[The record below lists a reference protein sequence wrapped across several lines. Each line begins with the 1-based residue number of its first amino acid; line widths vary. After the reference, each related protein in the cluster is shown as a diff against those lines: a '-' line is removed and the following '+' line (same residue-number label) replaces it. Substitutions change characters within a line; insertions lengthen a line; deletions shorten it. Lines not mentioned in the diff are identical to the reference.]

1 MYPSHLQSSH
11 VITFL
16 LPRPLKV
23 DDVCAAHESRSA
35 ADGPPQSEVDGEDHS
50 VYPPATFKPATF
62 KPATFKPAT
71 FKPATFKPAT
81 FKPATFKPAT
91 FKPATFKPATFKP
104 ATFKPATFKP
114 ATFKPAT
121 FKPATFNPSS
131 PTRFDQ
137 GHNRLTHPRQTDIH
151 SLRAQ
156 VEIFTNA
163 ADIGANL

>member
-50 VYPPATFKPATF
+50 VYPPATFNPATFNPATF

-71 FKPATFKPAT
+71 FNPATFNPAT
-81 FKPATFKPAT
+81 FNPATFNPAT
-91 FKPATFKPATFKP
+91 FN
-104 ATFKPATFKP
+104 
-114 ATFKPAT
+114 
-121 FKPATFNPSS
+121 PATFNPSS

>member
-62 KPATFKPAT
+62 NPATFNPATFKPAT

-81 FKPATFKPAT
+81 FNPATFN
-91 FKPATFKPATFKP
+91 
-104 ATFKPATFKP
+104 
-114 ATFKPAT
+114 PAT

>member
-16 LPRPLKV
+16 LPRPVKV

-50 VYPPATFKPATF
+50 VYPPATFNPATFNPATFNPATFNPATFNPATF

-71 FKPATFKPAT
+71 FNPATFN
-81 FKPATFKPAT
+81 
-91 FKPATFKPATFKP
+91 
-104 ATFKPATFKP
+104 
-114 ATFKPAT
+114 
-121 FKPATFNPSS
+121 PATFNPSS